1 MRAVNIA
8 DLKNNLSRY
17 LNEVRGGAEVLVK
30 DRNKPIARIVP
41 LMAEDGDDSE
51 LMELMAAGKARH
63 PQSDDAL
70 PKTFWSGG
78 LPKASVD
85 LIGLLREDRDAR

>member
-17 LNEVRGGAEVLVK
+17 LNEVRRGAEVLVK

-41 LMAEDGDDSE
+41 LAAQEDDEAE
-51 LMELMAAGKARH
+51 LMELIAAGSVRLPKSTEPLPKSFWSGR
-63 PQSDDAL
+63 L
-70 PKTFWSGG
+70 PKT
-78 LPKASVD
+78 SVD
-85 LIGLLREDRDAR
+85 LIDILRKDRDAR

>member
-17 LNEVRGGAEVLVK
+17 LNEVRRGGEVVVK

-41 LMAEDGDDSE
+41 LIEEEDDQAE
-51 LMELMAAGKARH
+51 LMKLIAGGDAKLPR
-63 PQSDDAL
+63 SDDPL
-70 PKTFWSGG
+70 PKSFWSEP
-78 LPKASVD
+78 LPKATVD
-85 LIGLLREDRDAR
+85 LIDSLREDRDGG

>member
-17 LNEVRGGAEVLVK
+17 LKEVRRGGEVLVK

-41 LMAEDGDDSE
+41 LAVGGDYETE
-51 LMELMAAGKARH
+51 LMELVAEGAARPPRSAD
-63 PQSDDAL
+63 PL
-70 PKTFWSGG
+70 PRSFWSEP
-78 LPKASVD
+78 LPKAGINLID
-85 LIGLLREDRDAR
+85 LIREGRDAR

>member
-17 LNEVRGGAEVLVK
+17 LNEVRRGAEVVVK
-30 DRNKPIARIVP
+30 DRNKPFARIVP
-41 LMAEDGDDSE
+41 LAAEEDDAAE
-51 LMELMAAGKARH
+51 LMELIAQGNARL
-63 PQSDDAL
+63 PRSDDPL
-70 PKTFWSGG
+70 PKSFWSES

-85 LIGLLREDRDAR
+85 LMDLLREDRDAR

>member
-17 LNEVRGGAEVLVK
+17 LNEVRRGAEVVIK

-41 LMAEDGDDSE
+41 LAADDDETE
-51 LMELMAAGKARH
+51 LMELIAQGSARLPRSVDPFPKA
-63 PQSDDAL
+63 
-70 PKTFWSGG
+70 FWSEPM
-78 LPKASVD
+78 PKASVD
-85 LIGLLREDRDAR
+85 LVDILREDRDGR

>member
-8 DLKNNLSRY
+8 ELKNNLSRY
-17 LNEVRGGAEVLVK
+17 LNEVRGGAEVVVK

-41 LMAEDGDDSE
+41 LGAAEDDQAE
-51 LMELMAAGKARH
+51 LMELVAAGSARL
-63 PQSDDAL
+63 PQSGDPL
-70 PKTFWSGG
+70 PKSFWTAA

-85 LIGLLREDRDAR
+85 LIDLLREDRDAR

>member
-17 LNEVRGGAEVLVK
+17 LDDVRRGGEVLVK

-41 LMAEDGDDSE
+41 LVAEEGEEAE
-51 LMELMAAGKARH
+51 LIELMATGSVKPPKSRD
-63 PQSDDAL
+63 PL
-70 PKTFWSGG
+70 PKSFWRER
-78 LPKASVD
+78 LPTASLD
-85 LIGLLREDRDAR
+85 LLELLREDRDAR

>member
-17 LNEVRGGAEVLVK
+17 LKEVRAGSEVVVK

-41 LMAEDGDDSE
+41 LTVEGDDETE
-51 LMELMAAGKARH
+51 LLELFADGSARPAKSTRAFPKA
-63 PQSDDAL
+63 
-70 PKTFWSGG
+70 FWVEP
-78 LPKASVD
+78 LPKANLD
-85 LIGLLREDRDAR
+85 LLRLVRQDRDAR